1 MDHLENRTLLTIITE
16 AAVEH
21 ALLKDLEKL
30 GIKGYTVSDVRG
42 RGSRGVRDATWG
54 EAANIRVEVICQ
66 RELALKALQFIQEKF
81 YQNYA
86 MISFLQDVE
95 VLRPEKF

>member
-42 RGSRGVRDATWG
+42 RGVVVSVMPRGAR
-54 EAANIRVEVICQ
+54 Q
-66 RELALKALQFIQEKF
+66 RIFVLK
-81 YQNYA
+81 
-86 MISFLQDVE
+86 
-95 VLRPEKF
+95 